1 MKTLLLGLL
10 IASISAS
17 VGCAGGSFSNCNPAD
32 GGIFNNSAMCNYEGR
47 RHALRR
53 SRDDLRAQADD
64 AARIHTQRKRDV
76 WEREQRVAALQYQIA
91 GLDQEITS
99 LLGELESADSLLTES
114 STKRDEIAR
123 KAQEIG
129 SKMIS
134 VGQSVHERESL
145 GDFPPVLPAEQPTAA
160 DWLIA
165 IGKQLSF
172 EVADRLAARAPMPG
186 NWKVLL
192 RTGLRAI
199 EIIADVYG
207 PTLLPTGSSPSVT
220 P

>member
-1 MKTLLLGLL
+1 MCGRIL
-10 IASISAS
+10 SS
-17 VGCAGGSFSNCNPAD
+17 CNPAD

-47 RHALRR
+47 RHALES
-53 SRDDLRAQADD
+53 SRDTLSARADD
-64 AARIHTQRKRDV
+64 AARIRTQRERDV
-76 WEREQRVAALQYQIA
+76 WERKQRVAALQYQIA

-99 LLGELESADSLLTES
+99 LLGELESADRLLTES
-114 STKRDEIAR
+114 STKRDELAR

-134 VGQSVHERESL
+134 VGKSVREQEPL
-145 GDFPPVLPAEQPTAA
+145 GDPPPVGTPPAQRDPSKLPADQPTAA

-199 EIIADVYG
+199 EIIADVYR
-207 PTLLPTGSSPSVT
+207 PIYL
-220 P
+220 